1 MISPISHYRFITPV
15 MILSNILVVAALAM
29 VGSYSAPM
37 LWLNWLVTGVLTWG
51 IWHVVSRF
59 RLEGGADVHAFAIAW
74 PLMTAMVN
82 FSFCYMPCEGPFF
95 HVHILLMAF
104 VLLLL
109 CVSTL
114 WQDHRAITTHLA
126 MGMLIGLS
134 SALMPQALL
143 WLLFAPLWC
152 FVMRCWSLRNLMST
166 LTATLLAVW
175 VVYCY
180 YYAVGGSTQ
189 ANALLV
195 RYVAEW
201 SHPALPAGLHGLWQL
216 IFFFAMLAVVLA
228 YSIRGMFAG
237 SNLTVRAAAVV
248 HYFSLQAIIL
258 LLFFGLDSSHFGLH
272 ICLLAVLL
280 GLQLTITQANIR
292 SAVHEWWILLYI
304 AFTALLGLLPLVLS
318 PLIEFLTSLFA
329 SLLPA

>member
-1 MISPISHYRFITPV
+1 MISPFSQYRFITPV
-15 MILSNILVVAALAM
+15 MILSNIFVVAALAM
-29 VGSYSAPM
+29 VGSYNVPM

-59 RLEGGADVHAFAIAW
+59 RLEGGADIHAFAIAW
-74 PLMTAMVN
+74 PLLTAMVN
-82 FSFCYMPCEGPFF
+82 FAYCQLPCAGPFYQ
-95 HVHILLMAF
+95 VHILLLAF
-104 VLLLL
+104 MLLLF

-114 WQDHRAITTHLA
+114 WQDRRAIATHLA
-126 MGMLIGLS
+126 MGLLIGLS
-134 SALMPQALL
+134 SALQPQALL

-180 YYAVGGSTQ
+180 SYAVGGSPQ
-189 ANALLV
+189 ADVFLS
-195 RYVAEW
+195 RYVACW
-201 SHPALPAGLHGLWQL
+201 SLPALPAGVTGLWQL
-216 IFFFAMLAVVLA
+216 TFIIAMLAVVLA
-228 YSIRGMFAG
+228 YSIRGLFAG

-248 HYFSLQAIIL
+248 HYFSLQALVL
-258 LLFFGLDSSHFGLH
+258 LLFFGLDSLHFGLH
-272 ICLLAVLL
+272 VSLLSVLL

-292 SAVHEWWILLYI
+292 SALHEWWLLLYI
-304 AFTALLGLLPLVLS
+304 VIIALLALLPLVLS
-318 PLIEFLTSLFA
+318 PLVEILTSLFA